1 MRTII
6 YEKDALKLEILPL
19 GCHII
24 SLQYKS
30 EGKYQ
35 EVTLQYDNPMEYKQ
49 GNPFYLNS
57 AIGPHAGR
65 IKSGMYIIKDKLV
78 KLETNN
84 NGNHLHGGST
94 GFHTLAFE
102 TNEVDGVL
110 IATTYDAY
118 NQIKITITYRII
130 GSSLSIDMI
139 AVPDVDQVINM
150 TQHTY
155 FNLGEDLTIHN
166 HRLSMHANR
175 VALLDESGVP
185 NGEFLEVTDT
195 PFDFRSS
202 RLIGDALGNYH
213 PQFDISNN
221 IDHPFETLGNPI
233 YFECESSNI
242 GVEVSSNADYTVIYA
257 ANYFDDSTLLKGK
270 GKAQKHQALAI
281 EPQDLPN
288 GVNLK
293 FSNQQIYLKGEASIR
308 KIKYRFYNL
317 EKDV

>member
-1 MRTII
+1 MKTII

-94 GFHTLAFE
+94 GFHTLLFDVE
-102 TNEVDGVL
+102 EVDGL
-110 IATTYDAY
+110 LKATTYDDY
-118 NQIKITITYRII
+118 NKISITINYRIE
-130 GSSLSIDMI
+130 GSTLTVDMI
-139 AVPDVDQVINM
+139 AVPDVEQVINM

-155 FNLGEDLTIHN
+155 FNLGDDVTIHG
-166 HRLSMHANR
+166 HRLKMEANR

-185 NGEFLEVTDT
+185 NGDFLEVTNT
-195 PFDFRSS
+195 PFDFRNT
-202 RLIGDALGNYH
+202 RLIGNALESHH

-221 IDHPFETLGNPI
+221 IDHPFETLGNQI
-233 YFECESSNI
+233 YLECESSKV
-242 GVEVSSNADYTVIYA
+242 GLEVSSNADFTVIYA
-257 ANYFDDSTLLKGK
+257 ANYFDDSTLLRGK
-270 GKAQKHQALAI
+270 GRAHKHQALAI

-293 FSNQQIYLKGEASIR
+293 ASKSQIYKKGEPSIR
-308 KIKYRFYNL
+308 KISYRFYSL
-317 EKDV
+317 ERDS